1 MSFISQTPPGTY
13 FLVPIDT
20 HIYYG
25 IVIQDDMVE
34 YFCNEFKV
42 LDLEIVSA
50 DEVQKVGLEQLP

>member
-1 MSFISQTPPGTY
+1 
-13 FLVPIDT
+13 
-20 HIYYG
+20 
-25 IVIQDDMVE
+25 MVE